1 MATSRQI
8 EANQRNA
15 TRSTGPK
22 TEIGKA
28 RSRANALK
36 HGLTG
41 EGVVD
46 SETEAFRARRESW
59 AAEYRLQGEAANWQM
74 DRLVEASLQLDRCN
88 TALNQTLAEHRGRAF
103 HSWDS
108 DRSIEA
114 AQTAASLARK
124 PGWTTR
130 KLQTSWHG
138 CELLIEV
145 WERLGQALEAAGD
158 WSESDRSTVLD
169 LLGLPPLLRA
179 GRTPLDAPSGNVD
192 IAHLRNLV
200 RNEVARLE
208 ESLERFAVLDDME
221 RCHAEEGSTGL
232 LSKPAQLILRYE
244 RDAWRHYDA
253 AAHALG
259 RPTQAESPARP
270 PAKAPTPPHAP
281 RPSSPPRPVTSPNFP
296 EQPSAPVTNGS
307 MLNVSIVPQPPQG

>member
-1 MATSRQI
+1 MSTARQI
-8 EANQRNA
+8 EANRENA
-15 TRSTGPK
+15 LRSTGPK
-22 TEIGKA
+22 TELGKS
-28 RSRANALK
+28 RSRSNALK
-36 HGLTG
+36 HGMTG
-41 EGVVD
+41 NGVAD
-46 SETEAFRARRESW
+46 SESEAFRARRQSW
-59 AAEYRLQGEAANWQM
+59 AVEYRPLGMAANWQM
-74 DRLVEASLQLDRCN
+74 DRLVEASLQLDRCG

-108 DRSIEA
+108 DRRIEA
-114 AQTAASLARK
+114 AQISNGLARK

-138 CELLIEV
+138 AELLVEI

-158 WSESDRSTVLD
+158 WSESERSTALD

-179 GRTPLDAPSGNVD
+179 GRTPLDAPAGTD
-192 IAHLRNLV
+192 ALAHLRALV
-200 RNEVARLE
+200 QGEIASLA
-208 ESLERFAVLDDME
+208 ESMERHAVLDDME

-270 PAKAPTPPHAP
+270 PAKAPTPPHTP
-281 RPSSPPRPVTSPNFP
+281 RPSSPPRPVNSPSTP
-296 EQPSAPVTNGS
+296 EQPSPPVTNGS
-307 MLNVSIVPQPPQG
+307 MLNVSIVPQSPQG